1 MTDQFPDATKMV
13 LSPAAQAVWDAFST
27 APICS
32 EVKLATTLRAVA
44 NEIVPETPP
53 LFEPWATAV
62 DLELLRKDERRRE
75 SIRVHQCLMSIADEL
90 EEIKYDTYRSPLPEY
105 QSKTN

>member
-1 MTDQFPDATKMV
+1 MLNVTA
-13 LSPAAQAVWDAFST
+13 AAQAVLDASNLL
-27 APICS
+27 PGKPSYQI
-32 EVKLATTLRAVA
+32 LAGALRAVA

-62 DLELLRKDERRRE
+62 DLELLKKDQRRSE

-90 EEIKYDTYRSPLPEY
+90 ET
-105 QSKTN
+105 Q